1 MKRRPSGRNKAQL
14 PKSVEVDGHEIP
26 VARSA
31 ATFIYLSQDG
41 SWPKEPLVALDYD
54 ATWMVAGVN
63 FDIKDLRPGVDMGMT
78 TWVEVIDAQSTVER
92 HRGKWG
98 QVRRK
103 VLVAPLEDIRGE
115 KPE

>member
-1 MKRRPSGRNKAQL
+1 MARRHLSGRNKAQL

-54 ATWMVAGVN
+54 ATWMTEGTT
-63 FDIKDLRPGVDMGMT
+63 FDLKDLRPGLDMGLT
-78 TWVEVIDAQSTVER
+78 TWVQILDSHSTVEV

-103 VLVAPLEDIRGE
+103 VLAVPLNEEAR
-115 KPE
+115 